1 MINPT
6 NRGKQ
11 AETLLKAHFAKLA
24 KQADTAFYR
33 LPDAHSGAFT
43 PTLADFLLLN
53 KGQLYLI
60 ECKQVNHTHRLP
72 YANFKDSQVARMRV
86 WGLAGAKPIVLI
98 YHTPLDAWRGLPLDH
113 FLDRSQGGSWDLS
126 HTPTVKLEDLI

>member
-1 MINPT
+1 MT
-6 NRGKQ
+6 TANRGKH
-11 AETLLKAHFAKLA
+11 AENLLKTYLTKLA
-24 KQADTAFYR
+24 KQADTVFYR

-72 YANFKDSQVARMRV
+72 YSNFKDSQVARMRV
-86 WGLAGAKPIVLI
+86 WQLAGAQAVVLI

-126 HTPTVKLEDLI
+126 AIPTVKLEDLI

>member
-1 MINPT
+1 MT
-6 NRGKQ
+6 TANRGKH
-11 AETLLKAHFAKLA
+11 AESLLKLYLTKLA
-24 KQADTAFYR
+24 KQADTAFFR

-60 ECKQVNHTHRLP
+60 ECKQVNHPTRLP

-86 WGLAGAKPIVLI
+86 WQLAGAQAIVLI

-126 HTPTVKLEDLI
+126 AIPTVKLEDLI

>member
-11 AETLLKAHFAKLA
+11 AEGILKLHLTKLA

-43 PTLADFLLLN
+43 PTLADFLLMH
-53 KGQLYLI
+53 KSQLYLI
-60 ECKQVNHTHRLP
+60 ECKQVNHTCRLP
-72 YANFKDSQVARMRV
+72 FSNFKDSQVARMRM
-86 WGLAGAKPIVLI
+86 WQLAGAQAIVLI

-126 HTPTVKLEDLI
+126 HIPTVKLEDLL